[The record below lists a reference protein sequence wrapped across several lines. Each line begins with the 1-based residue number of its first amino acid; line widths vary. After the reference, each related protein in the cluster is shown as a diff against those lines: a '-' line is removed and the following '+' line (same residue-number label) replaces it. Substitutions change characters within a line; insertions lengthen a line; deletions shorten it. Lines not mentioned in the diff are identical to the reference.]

1 MYYYDVRL
9 LFIFSLCFQVMR
21 AHQQLES
28 PQWLTGGG
36 GNNRLFDFPTQTS
49 GNDWASN
56 LGILSTQHPIYGS
69 LAQQ

>member
-1 MYYYDVRL
+1 
-9 LFIFSLCFQVMR
+9 VMR

>member
-1 MYYYDVRL
+1 
-9 LFIFSLCFQVMR
+9 MR

-36 GNNRLFDFPTQTS
+36 GNSRLFDFPTVSS
-49 GNDWASN
+49 GGDWGVGLIS
-56 LGILSTQHPIYGS
+56 SQHPLYGS

>member
-1 MYYYDVRL
+1 ML
-9 LFIFSLCFQVMR
+9 IKNKLTFKLICFFWFQVMR

-36 GNNRLFDFPTQTS
+36 GNSRLFDFPTVSS
-49 GNDWASN
+49 GGDWGVGLIS
-56 LGILSTQHPIYGS
+56 SQHPLYGS